1 MVDPLVGSRS
11 SLLIRDLGQMRD
23 SLSDFQRQLSTGKT
37 SSTYAGLGP
46 ERSLSV
52 AFRSDISRLDSY
64 QSSITMV
71 ELRLSISDQVMTRM
85 SDVATEARGSMD
97 PNIYSLLSDGRTQ
110 GQATARNLLGETL
123 SLLNSE
129 AGGRHLFAGEDV
141 LNKPVEGLNAIM
153 DGEGARVG
161 FTQHRTE
168 RYLADSGTSGTG
180 RLDVTQPLPNQVQLS
195 EDGSHPFGLK
205 IAATNNGLSNV
216 TATGPTGAPAT
227 IGIDLTGQ
235 PTAGETIKLSFTLPD
250 GGSKDIV
257 LTAATAGQGGDNSFE
272 IGATPDD
279 TAANL
284 SAALTSAIENV
295 NNVDLRA
302 ASAIAA
308 GEDFFNTA
316 NGAAPQRV
324 DGPPFESATGLR
336 DGTPEDTIFWYK
348 GDNADNSARKSATAR
363 IDDGLSISYGARANE
378 EAFQVLVQ
386 NLAVFSSDTFTDG
399 NADDEARYGELASK
413 TILNISY
420 QSGVQNLEQIAGEL
434 GAARSAAG
442 NADSRHTV
450 KGGTL
455 QTMIDGIE
463 SADLNEVSVNIL
475 TLQTQMEASYR
486 ATSILFDMS
495 LVNYI

>member
-1 MVDPLVGSRS
+1 MVEPLVGSRS

-23 SLSDFQRQLSTGKT
+23 SLSDLQRQLSTGKT
-37 SSTYAGLGP
+37 ADTYAGLGP

-52 AFRSDISRLDSY
+52 AFRGDISRLDSY

-71 ELRLSISDQVMTRM
+71 ELRLSISDQVLTRM
-85 SDVATEARGSMD
+85 SDVATEARGAMD

-110 GQATARNLLGETL
+110 GQATARNVLGETL

-129 AGGRHLFAGEDV
+129 AGGRHLFAGQDV
-141 LNKPVEGLNAIM
+141 LNKPVESLNAIL

-161 FTQHRTE
+161 FTQHRAE
-168 RYLADSGTSGTG
+168 RYLADSGASGAG
-180 RLDVTQPLPNQVQLS
+180 RLDVSQPLPNQVQLS
-195 EDGSHPFGLK
+195 EDGAHPFGLK
-205 IAATNNGLSNV
+205 IAAVNNGLGNT
-216 TATGPTGAPAT
+216 TATGPTGSPAT
-227 IGIDLTGQ
+227 FDIDFSGQ
-235 PTAGETIKLSFTLPD
+235 PAAGEMIRLSFNLPD
-250 GGSKDIV
+250 GSVKDVV
-257 LTAATAGQGGDNSFE
+257 LTAAAAGQGGDDAFE

-284 SAALTSAIENV
+284 ATALTTALQNTTDI
-295 NNVDLRA
+295 DLRA
-302 ASAIAA
+302 ASAVSA
-308 GEDFFNTA
+308 GNDFFNTA

-336 DGTPEDTIFWYK
+336 DGTAEDTVFWYK
-348 GDNADNSARKSATAR
+348 GDNANNSARQTATAR

-386 NLAVFSSDTFTDG
+386 NLAVFASDTFSEG
-399 NADDEARYGELASK
+399 NENDEARYGELASK
-413 TILNISY
+413 TIQSISY
-420 QSGVQNLEQIAGEL
+420 PSGVQKLEQIAGEL
-434 GAARSAAG
+434 GSARSAAG

-463 SADLNEVSVNIL
+463 TADLNEVSVNIL

-486 ATSILFDMS
+486 ATSILFNMS

>member
-11 SLLIRDLGQMRD
+11 SLLVRDLGQMRD
-23 SLSDFQRQLSTGKT
+23 SLSDLQRQLSTGKT
-37 SSTYAGLGP
+37 ADTYAGLGP
-46 ERSLSV
+46 ERSLSI
-52 AFRSDISRLDSY
+52 AFRSDVSRLDSY

-85 SDVATEARGSMD
+85 NDVATEARGAMD
-97 PNIYSLLSDGRTQ
+97 PNIYDLLSDGRTQ

-141 LNKPVEGLNAIM
+141 LNKPVESLNAIM
-153 DGEGARVG
+153 EGEGARVG
-161 FTQHRTE
+161 FTQHKAE
-168 RYLADSGTSGTG
+168 RFLADSGSSGTG
-180 RLDVTQPLPNQVQLS
+180 RLDVTQPLTNQVQMS
-195 EDGSHPFGLK
+195 EDGSHPFGMK
-205 IAATNNGLSNV
+205 ISALNNGLSN
-216 TATGPTGAPAT
+216 TTSTGPTGDPAT
-227 IGIDLTGQ
+227 IGIDFAGQ
-235 PTAGETIKLSFTLPD
+235 PTAGETIKLSFDLPD
-250 GGSKDIV
+250 GSVTDIV
-257 LTAATAGQGGDNSFE
+257 LTAAVAGQGGDGLFE

-284 SAALTSAIENV
+284 STALTSALQYVTDVE
-295 NNVDLRA
+295 LQA
-302 ASAIAA
+302 ASAISA

-316 NGAAPQRV
+316 NGAVPQRV
-324 DGPPFESATGLR
+324 DGPPFESAIALR
-336 DGTPEDTIFWYK
+336 DGTPEDTVFWYK
-348 GDNADNSARKSATAR
+348 GDNAANSARKTATAR

-386 NLAVFSSDTFTDG
+386 NLAVFSSDTFVDG
-399 NADDEARYGELASK
+399 NENDEARYGELASK
-413 TILNISY
+413 TVQNISY
-420 QSGVQNLEQIAGEL
+420 PSGVQKLEQIAGEL

-442 NADSRHTV
+442 NADARHTV

-463 SADLNEVSVNIL
+463 TADLNEVSVNIL